1 MSTNQNLGQ
10 RIGQNV
16 RMLRKEKK
24 MTQEQLSE
32 KSNLAINTVRNIEK
46 GRWPSEHSMSA
57 IADALG
63 VEAKILLGAVNDEV
77 YLREEVKTQLKTAV
91 EKILEN
97 PSYTL
102 GHVDYRRKE

>member
-1 MSTNQNLGQ
+1 
-10 RIGQNV
+10 
-16 RMLRKEKK
+16 MLRKEKK

>member
-1 MSTNQNLGQ
+1 MSTNQNLGH

-32 KSNLAINTVRNIEK
+32 KSNLAINTARNMEK